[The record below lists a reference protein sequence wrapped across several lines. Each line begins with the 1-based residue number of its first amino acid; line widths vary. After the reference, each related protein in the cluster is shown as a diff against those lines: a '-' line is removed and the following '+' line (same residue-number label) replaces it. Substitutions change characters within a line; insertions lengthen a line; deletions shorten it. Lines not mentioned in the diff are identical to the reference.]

1 MISMVPLT
9 ITDRIRM
16 PALAVA
22 PAVLDTLK
30 AAFTYP
36 NKKRASMM
44 HLMRG
49 KPWLWKSMPEFEVSW
64 GAEVVNAEATIT
76 FPRGGIGKIRKALE
90 DAGLEWDELDN
101 RLLVP
106 HLHNYRT
113 NVALWTHQREAVDA
127 CLEREQGILRAG
139 TGSGKTSSLLAL
151 AAEAEQTC
159 LVIMNSAALQEQWKE
174 RAMTELG
181 LAEDDIGVLG
191 GGSKKV
197 RPFTLG
203 IVNSVVRKMDDVGF
217 RREWGMVL
225 CDEVHMA
232 ASTMFQKCVDR
243 FPAWYRIGASADQ
256 RRKDG
261 REFLIHDAFGD
272 VVHDAKREDLI
283 LAGKV
288 LDVEVYAHETNEEA
302 DWYGM
307 PTEENPTRRVDF
319 MALVDQLSGSAE
331 RNALALR
338 IVADEVAK
346 GEQVIL
352 FVHRREHAERLLR
365 MISELG
371 IRGGLM
377 LGGATS
383 SDEFERTLVGMRAGN
398 MQVGIGTYQAVGAS
412 IDIPRLAVGVAVT
425 PCGANRQMFGQ
436 ARGRVCRA
444 PDGKMT
450 ARLHVLWDSRIFTT
464 HLKNILSWN
473 GHAHVKRDGDW
484 ERLKNRG

>member
-1 MISMVPLT
+1 
-9 ITDRIRM
+9 M
-16 PALAVA
+16 PALAVT
-22 PAVLDTLK
+22 PKVLDALK
-30 AAFTYP
+30 ATFTYP

-64 GAEVVNAEATIT
+64 GAEVVNAEAMIT
-76 FPRGGIGKIRKALE
+76 FPRGGMAKIHAVFE
-90 DAGLEWDELDN
+90 GEGLEWDEDDR
-101 RLLVP
+101 RLSVP
-106 HLHNYRT
+106 HQHPQRT
-113 NVALWTHQREAVDA
+113 NVQLWIHQREAVDA
-127 CLEREQGILRAG
+127 CLERQQGILRAS

-151 AAEAEQTC
+151 AVEAEQTC

-174 RAMTELG
+174 RAVVELG
-181 LAEDDIGVLG
+181 LSDDDIGILG

-217 RREWGMVL
+217 HHEWGMILV
-225 CDEVHMA
+225 DECHLA
-232 ASTMFQKCVDR
+232 AAQTFQKCVDR
-243 FPAWYRIGASADQ
+243 FPARYRIGASADQ
-256 RRKDG
+256 RRKDQ
-261 REFLIHDAFGD
+261 REFLIHDAFGG

-288 LDVEVYAHETNEEA
+288 LDVEVYVHETNEEA

-307 PTEENPTRRVDF
+307 PTEENPDRRVDF
-319 MALVDQLSGSAE
+319 MTLVDQLSASAE

-338 IVADEVAK
+338 ITADEVAK

-377 LGGATS
+377 LGGAS
-383 SDEFERTLVGMRAGN
+383 SSEEFDRTLSGMRAGT

-444 PDGKMT
+444 PDGKTT
-450 ARLHVLWDSRIFTT
+450 ARLHVLLDSRIFTT
-464 HLKNILSWN
+464 HLKNMLSWN

-484 ERLKNRG
+484 ERLKQRG

>member
-1 MISMVPLT
+1 MVPLT
-9 ITDRIRM
+9 ISDRIRM

-22 PAVLDTLK
+22 PKVLDALK

-49 KPWLWKSMPEFEVSW
+49 KPWLWKNLPEFEVSW
-64 GAEVVNAEATIT
+64 GAEAPATIT
-76 FPRGGIGKIRKALE
+76 FPRGGIGKIRKVLE
-90 DAGLEWDELDN
+90 DAGLEWDEVDN

-106 HLHNYRT
+106 HLHEYRT

-127 CLEREQGILRAG
+127 CLDREQGILRAG
-139 TGSGKTSSLLAL
+139 TGSGKTTSLLAL

-174 RAMTELG
+174 RAEVELG
-181 LAEDDIGVLG
+181 LSENDIGILG
-191 GGSKKV
+191 GGSSRV

-203 IVNSVVRKMDDVGF
+203 IVNSVAKKMNDAGF
-217 RREWGMVL
+217 RNAWGMVL

-256 RRKDG
+256 RRKDQ
-261 REFLIHDAFGD
+261 REFLIHDAFGE

-288 LDVEVYAHETNEEA
+288 LDVEVYAHETAEEA

-307 PTEENPTRRVDF
+307 PTEEDPTRRVDF
-319 MALVDQLSGSAE
+319 MSLVDQLSASAE

-338 IVADEVAK
+338 ITADEVAK

-365 MISELG
+365 MVSELG

-377 LGGATS
+377 LGGASS
-383 SDEFERTLVGMRAGN
+383 SDEFERTLSGMRSGV

-473 GHAHVKRDGDW
+473 GHAHVKRDGEW
-484 ERLKNRG
+484 ERLKQRG